1 MDSVQKDVAYLRL
14 SLADGDGK
22 DESTSISSQRKR
34 IWDFWKKQGQGT
46 KLEEYIDDGF
56 SGTNFER
63 PGFQRLLSEVR
74 EGKVRTLLVKRF
86 IQIWTKLSGGRLL
99 SGICISLLWGQGN
112 CC

>member
-56 SGTNFER
+56 SGTNFKDLVFR
-63 PGFQRLLSEVR
+63 GFYQRCAR
-74 EGKVRTLLVKRF
+74 EKYEPC
-86 IQIWTKLSGGRLL
+86 W
-99 SGICISLLWGQGN
+99 
-112 CC
+112 

>member
-46 KLEEYIDDGF
+46 KLEE
-56 SGTNFER
+56 
-63 PGFQRLLSEVR
+63 
-74 EGKVRTLLVKRF
+74 
-86 IQIWTKLSGGRLL
+86 
-99 SGICISLLWGQGN
+99 
-112 CC
+112 